1 MYEHLLLPV
10 DGSPGTDAAADQ
22 AFEFA
27 RRYDAR
33 LDVLYVVDSSVMP
46 LDAHSQAIF
55 QELENEGRRTLD
67 EFVTAAEERGLDD
80 VTGTILRGAPHQVIL
95 DYVSNND
102 VDLVVMGTHGR
113 TGLEHFVLGSVTER
127 VLRLSEAPVLTVPLA
142 ENAAGGESV
151 GAEPESGDGDESE

>member
-1 MYEHLLLPV
+1 MYDHLLLPV

-46 LDAHSQAIF
+46 LDAHSQTVF
-55 QELENEGRRTLD
+55 QELENEGRRAL
-67 EFVTAAEERGLDD
+67 EELVAAAEERGLDD
-80 VTGTILRGAPHQVIL
+80 VTGTVLQGVPHQVIL

-142 ENAAGGESV
+142 EET
-151 GAEPESGDGDESE
+151 AEDASGSADGSETADESE